1 MPSDYSFIADNPQG
15 NPINQMNGMLGVA
28 RGIQGVQS
36 NAIELQKANQL
47 NQDRVALQQ
56 FTSNPDNWQTNGKI
70 DMDKINKVVPQIAPL
85 AGPDYVA
92 RMTTLGTAQTQATE
106 AKTNLTTQQ
115 RGIYASAIGAL
126 GYAGIKDPSVYSQV
140 IGKIKDQYS
149 DNPDMVK
156 LGSSYQT
163 TLGMAEPGDNVPKT
177 AIQASQALMAPAS
190 QQAALAPS
198 AQMLNVGGETKP
210 VIVQPAVGGN
220 QPSITVP
227 GSQPNA
233 PIQNTLPPTAQKIN
247 PETGATEYIGSTGKG
262 SGPVQTSLGAGQQQ
276 AFTSLVSQPLAANDY
291 LVNSSPLLHNNVDSI
306 DAALKEGDITTG
318 TAGPLTA
325 KVLSAFG
332 VASDTAE
339 QRASAYDLL
348 GKRLAQ
354 NAQQLAQGFGP
365 NTNAGLEQTTK
376 GWGTE
381 KYNHTAIETL
391 NKQVGALITL
401 KDGYAKGVQI
411 AGQIGPKAIQ
421 QFDTQFGANSN
432 IADSLFLTSAN
443 RGDLKGMQEAASEVG
458 YKTPQGQQFNPKLF
472 LQSPQYQL
480 MRHRLSNLNQL
491 ETNGRL

>member
-1 MPSDYSFIADNPQG
+1 MSDYSFIANNPQG
-15 NPINQMNGMLGVA
+15 NPINQMSGMMNIANGM
-28 RGIQGVQS
+28 QTYQS
-36 NAIELQKANQL
+36 NNLELQKQRQL
-47 NQDRVALQQ
+47 NQDRIALQQ
-56 FTSNPDNWQTNGKI
+56 FTSNPDNWQTDGKI
-70 DMDKINKVVPQIAPL
+70 DLDKINKSVPQIAPL
-85 AGPDYVA
+85 AGPDYIA
-92 RMTTLGTAQTQATE
+92 HMTKMGTAQTNAEQAKLDFSNSERKALGGLNQILANMKVDDPQTVS
-106 AKTNLTTQQ
+106 AAYDVLKNQYKDSTPMQKYIDNVKVGLNQFPAGQGIINKTLAQQGMSLMGPESIQSTTAPSVQMVNTGGTQQ
-115 RGIYASAIGAL
+115 PVISQPAIGAQP
-126 GYAGIKDPSVYSQV
+126 PSV
-140 IGKIKDQYS
+140 
-149 DNPDMVK
+149 
-156 LGSSYQT
+156 
-163 TLGMAEPGDNVPKT
+163 
-177 AIQASQALMAPAS
+177 
-190 QQAALAPS
+190 
-198 AQMLNVGGETKP
+198 
-210 VIVQPAVGGN
+210 
-220 QPSITVP
+220 TVP
-227 GSQPNA
+227 GNAPNA
-233 PIQNTLPPTAQKIN
+233 PIDNTLPPTAERIN
-247 PETGATEYIGSTGKG
+247 PITGAREYVGSTGKG
-262 SGPVQTSLGAGQQQ
+262 GGPIQTSLGAGQET
-276 AFTSLVSQPLAANDY
+276 AFTSLVNKPLEANNY

-401 KDGYAKGVQI
+401 KDGYAKGVQL
-411 AGQIGPKAIQ
+411 AGQKGPQAIQ

-432 IADSLFLTSAN
+432 IADSLFVNSAN
-443 RGDLKGMQEAASEVG
+443 KGDIKGMKEAASEVG

-480 MRHRLSNLNQL
+480 MRHRLSNLDKL
-491 ETNGRL
+491 ETTGGL